1 MTALHILTSEYPP
14 DLGGVSDYTRQ
25 VAEALARD
33 GQEVHVWCPPTN
45 EPRETSGVRVHA
57 EAGRFRR
64 SDLRRLTAALDSCP
78 SPRRLLVQWV
88 PHGFGYRSMNLPF
101 CLWLAGRAAK
111 EDSVELMVHEPFI
124 ELRWGPLRH
133 IAIAIVHRVMT
144 MVLMAAAEKVWVA
157 IPAWE
162 SRLRPYAF
170 GRSLPVNWRRRPRR
184 RATRRNRS
192 GVCGSL
198 NTLAL
203 TGDASFRDLR
213 RRSAGASWSR
223 PRHAVGRR
231 VRIRRA
237 CLEWGLQPQRQLL
250 QERVLYYLGA
260 NRSGASFTSRSGSQL
275 LLIGG
280 PPFPE
285 KILNAAGLRGAHASG
300 DCRRTNRLGGAAA
313 VRRCGRV
320 FGAAPRCAE
329 PRQVC
334 ESEPCQ
340 LT

>member
-33 GQEVHVWCPPTN
+33 GEEVHVWCPPTS

-111 EDSVELMVHEPFI
+111 GDSVELMVHEPFI

-144 MVLMAAAEKVWVA
+144 MVLMASAEKVWVA

-162 SRLRPYAF
+162 SCLRPYAF
-170 GRSLPVNWRRRPRR
+170 GRSLPVELAADSSLRWISARLAAERPTQITPKAASHSSGISGPTATRSHACSLNDSRRSWT
-184 RATRRNRS
+184 ARRNRLS
-192 GVCGSL
+192 S
-198 NTLAL
+198 
-203 TGDASFRDLR
+203 
-213 RRSAGASWSR
+213 
-223 PRHAVGRR
+223 
-231 VRIRRA
+231 
-237 CLEWGLQPQRQLL
+237 
-250 QERVLYYLGA
+250 
-260 NRSGASFTSRSGSQL
+260 
-275 LLIGG
+275 
-280 PPFPE
+280 
-285 KILNAAGLRGAHASG
+285 
-300 DCRRTNRLGGAAA
+300 
-313 VRRCGRV
+313 
-320 FGAAPRCAE
+320 
-329 PRQVC
+329 
-334 ESEPCQ
+334 
-340 LT
+340 